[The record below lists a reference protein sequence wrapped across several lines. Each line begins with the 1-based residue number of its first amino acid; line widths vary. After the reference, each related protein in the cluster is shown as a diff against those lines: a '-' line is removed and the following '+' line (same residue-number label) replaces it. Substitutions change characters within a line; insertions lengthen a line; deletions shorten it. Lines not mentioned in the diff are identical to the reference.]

1 MERIFFSRLIGT
13 LLCLLLVQIT
23 VAQGSYYVFKISG
36 GPFFNSEKVVE
47 RGSYFQERDTLKL
60 GNNDYVMLVN
70 QKGELFELV
79 TPNIYTLLDVPNFKL
94 KMEYS
99 SFSKKYFS
107 YIWQQF
113 TNKRK
118 SKQEAG
124 VVYREERNVQR
135 LIPIDSSKV
144 YRSQVWFSWKNNTD
158 KKLMYFFLKD
168 LKTGH
173 MTKIG
178 TFSDSLL
185 LQIDNYLLKPGNL
198 YEWSV
203 AISSFPN
210 LNELEFSTLS
220 VLTKEEYLKIAEEV
234 AILVE
239 SFKLLGFT
247 EAEIQQAICESYK
260 FCTFS
265 K

>member
-13 LLCLLLVQIT
+13 FLCMLFTQIS
-23 VAQGSYYVFKISG
+23 VAQSSYYVFKKSG
-36 GPFFNSEKVVE
+36 SPFFSSEKEVE
-47 RGSYFQERDTLKL
+47 RGSYFQNGDTLKL
-60 GNNDYVMLVN
+60 ANNDYVMLVN
-70 QKGELFELV
+70 QKGELFELE
-79 TPNIYTLLDVPNFKL
+79 TPNIYTLLEVSNFKL
-94 KMEYS
+94 KMEYT
-99 SFSKKYFS
+99 SFTKKYFS

-124 VVYREERNVQR
+124 VVYREERNVQQ
-135 LIPIDSSKV
+135 LIPIDSAKV
-144 YRSQVWFSWKNNTD
+144 YMQEVWFSWKNNTD
-158 KKLMYFFLKD
+158 KELMYFFLKD
-168 LKTGH
+168 VETGH

-185 LQIDNYLLKPGNL
+185 LQLDNYLLKPGKE

-210 LNELEFSTLS
+210 LNNLKFSRLT
-220 VLTKEEYLKIAEEV
+220 VLNKEEYQKIAEEV
-234 AILVE
+234 AILVK

-247 EAEIQQAICESYK
+247 ETEIQQAICESYK